1 MLKTLT
7 SLALSGP
14 MLVTLI
20 IQLTVSPTAVGS
32 LSGMIVINKSH
43 KDETVTESQSK
54 LLDSSGS

>member
-1 MLKTLT
+1 
-7 SLALSGP
+7 